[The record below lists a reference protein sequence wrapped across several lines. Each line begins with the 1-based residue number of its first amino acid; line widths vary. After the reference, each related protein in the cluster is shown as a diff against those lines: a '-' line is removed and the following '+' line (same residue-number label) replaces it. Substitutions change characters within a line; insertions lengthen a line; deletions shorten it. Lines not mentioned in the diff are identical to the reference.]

1 MRIKKGDKVVVIA
14 GREKGKE
21 GTVAQVL
28 PKEEKVIVSGLNMV
42 KKHVKPNQA
51 EPEGKITEKEAPIH
65 VSNVA
70 LVDPKTKKATKVR
83 YEIKDGKKVRV
94 AKKSSTVIA

>member
-1 MRIKKGDKVVVIA
+1 MRIKKGDKVVIIA
-14 GREKGKE
+14 GIEKGKE
-21 GTVAQVL
+21 GTIARVL
-28 PKEEKVIVSGLNMV
+28 PKEQKVIVSGLNMV

-70 LVDPKTKKATKVR
+70 LVDPKTKKATKVK